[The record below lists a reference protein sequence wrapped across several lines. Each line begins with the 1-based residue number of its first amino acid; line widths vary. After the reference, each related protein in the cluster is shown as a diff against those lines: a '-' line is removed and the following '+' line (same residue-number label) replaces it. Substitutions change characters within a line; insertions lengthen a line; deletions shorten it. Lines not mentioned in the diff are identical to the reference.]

1 MEFDL
6 RLQKVMPIKLEDEM
20 KKSFISYAMATI
32 INRALP
38 DVRDGLKPVHRRI
51 LYAMIELGVTPDKP
65 FRKSVRIVGDVLGK
79 YHPHGDTAVY
89 DAMVRMAQDFST
101 RYMLVEGHGNYGSM
115 DGDGAAAMRYTEA
128 RLAKISMELLRDIEK
143 QTVNFVPNFDESLMQ
158 PSVLP
163 ARFPNLLVNGTGGI
177 AVGMATNIP
186 PHNLREVIDGAVA
199 MIDDPEIAV
208 EKLMEFIPGPDF
220 PTGALVMGRNGISR
234 AYRTGQGRV
243 IMRAACE
250 IEDMG
255 NGRSRIVVKEMPYQ
269 VNKAKLVEKIAEL
282 VQEKKLEGVSD
293 LRDESDRSGI
303 RVVIELKRDVNANVV
318 LNFLYKHTQMQE
330 TFGVNMLA
338 LVDGEPKV
346 MGLREVLGHYIEHQR
361 DVVTRRT
368 KFDLEKA
375 RARAHILEGLIRAL
389 DIIDAIIAVIR
400 SSPNANVA
408 KAALMGQADVTEGLL
423 RNNYTD
429 VLAAMPEFD
438 FSEAQAQAIL
448 DMRLQRLTGLERQ
461 RLLDEFAA
469 LQALIAELSAI
480 LADDALLMAVIRKE
494 LVEIADRFG
503 DDRRTRICADPTEIE
518 DEDLIQQE
526 DMVVTITTMGYIK
539 RLPADTYKAQ
549 KRGGVGISGLT
560 TREEDVVDQILSAS
574 THDWLMFFTNRGR
587 VHKLKCYQVPQAGRA
602 ARGTAVVNLLQLE
615 PGESV
620 NTVIPLA
627 EGLTG
632 EGSYLMLTTRR
643 GTVKKTPVAEF
654 ANIRTAGLRAINLNE
669 GDELISAILTDGACD
684 VLIATRN
691 GRGLRFHEKDVRP
704 QHRSSSGVRGI
715 RLRAGD
721 EVVSAILVDD
731 AARILAVTERGC
743 GKRMEFEPFTK
754 KRRGGYGILA
764 LKVTDKTGPLVS
776 LTPVFDLNDILLI
789 SSDGTIIRISAD
801 GVPVLGRAAQGV
813 RVMRLREGDAVVAV
827 EVTEQGEDEE
837 IERAEL
843 PEDTGEFDNAETE
856 AEAEGEDA
864 EEAEEP
870 EEGEDAAE
878 DAEGEEAG
886 DDEE

>member
-6 RLQKVMPIKLEDEM
+6 RLQKVVPINLEDEM

-143 QTVNFVPNFDESLMQ
+143 QTVDFVPNFDESLMQ

-186 PHNLREVIDGAVA
+186 PHNLREVISGAVA
-199 MIDDPEIAV
+199 MIDDPEIPV
-208 EKLMEFIPGPDF
+208 ERLMEYIPGPDF
-220 PTGALVMGRNGISR
+220 PTGALIMGRNGIAR

-255 NGRSRIVVKEMPYQ
+255 NGRSRIVVREMCYQ

-303 RVVIELKRDVNANVV
+303 RVVVELKRDVNANVV

-338 LVDGEPKV
+338 LVNGEPRV
-346 MGLREVLGHYIEHQR
+346 MGLRTVLGHYIDHQK

-368 KFDLEKA
+368 RFDLEKA
-375 RARAHILEGLIRAL
+375 RARAHILEGLLRAL

-400 SSPNANVA
+400 SSPNASIA
-408 KAALMGQADVTEGLL
+408 KAALMGAADVTDGLR
-423 RNNYTD
+423 RNNYAE
-429 VLAAMPEFD
+429 VLANMPVFD

-480 LADDALLMAVIRKE
+480 LADDGKLMAVIRKE
-494 LVEIADRFG
+494 LVEIADRYG
-503 DDRRTRICADPTEIE
+503 DDRRTRISADPTEIE

-526 DMVVTITTMGYIK
+526 DMVVTLTTMGYIK

-549 KRGGVGISGLT
+549 RRGGVGISGLT
-560 TREEDVVDQILSAS
+560 TREEDVVAQILSAS

-587 VHKLKCYQVPQAGRA
+587 VHKLKCYQIPQAGRS

-620 NTVIPLA
+620 TTVIPLA

-632 EGSYLMLTTRR
+632 EGNYLMLTTRR

-654 ANIRTAGLRAINLNE
+654 ANIRTVGLRAINLNE
-669 GDELISAILTDGACD
+669 GDELISAMMTDGACD
-684 VLIATRN
+684 VVIATRK
-691 GRGLRFHEKDVRP
+691 GRGLRFHEKDVRS
-704 QHRSSSGVRGI
+704 QHRASSGVRGI
-715 RLRAGD
+715 RLRGDD

-731 AARILAVTERGC
+731 DARILAITERGC

-754 KRRGGYGILA
+754 KRRGGMGILA

-776 LTPVFDLNDILLI
+776 LTPVYDLNDILLI

-801 GVPVLGRAAQGV
+801 GIPVLGRAAQGV
-813 RVMRLREGDAVVAV
+813 RVMRLREGDSVVAV

-843 PEDTGEFDNAETE
+843 PEDTGEFDNAGTD
-856 AEAEGEDA
+856 ADA
-864 EEAEEP
+864 EEAED
-870 EEGEDAAE
+870 GDDAAE
-878 DAEGEEAG
+878 DAEGDEAEDEG
-886 DDEE
+886 DEEE